1 MKKVSNQEPDRRK
14 NGELEPESRGLEQKD
29 PFFSGKEVS
38 IYPKRSKH
46 FRKMLTSFPPYLY
59 MLFKLHLLSRK
70 ITLIRTL

>member
-1 MKKVSNQEPDRRK
+1 MNWNRK
-14 NGELEPESRGLEQKD
+14 AGVYIDMSRGLGQKD

-46 FRKMLTSFPPYLY
+46 FPKMLTSFPPYLY